1 MEILSNQTLTS
12 KQIALIE
19 HHYKAK
25 FVCETSIKTM
35 TNRWTNYPAAIFY
48 TKEPHPK
55 GSNWFAVYHNTED
68 KIMITNGITATEPF
82 HAITI
87 DGVVM
92 YSRYRHDFFEK
103 NGVFVDGGREYM
115 RCGGQRMDGAKV
127 VKLQIVE
134 DRLELVDENVLA

>member
-1 MEILSNQTLTS
+1 MEILSNTMFTN
-12 KQIALIE
+12 KQISLIE
-19 HHYKAK
+19 QHYKAK
-25 FVCETSIKTM
+25 FICETSIKTI

-68 KIMITNGITATEPF
+68 KVMITNGISATEPF
-82 HAITI
+82 SGIEI
-87 DGVVM
+87 DGIVM

-103 NGVFVDGGREYM
+103 NGVFVDGGREYL

-134 DRLELVDENVLA
+134 DHLEVIV